1 MKKIK
6 ELKNEIL
13 FNEKIK
19 EAEFEKLSK
28 AKEEVAKIEDK
39 IANLDYKKEELQKQ
53 ISNIEELKKQGIDV
67 ENLEDKNK
75 LLNEL
80 ILDKI
85 KNGTDDK
92 TYLNVIDEWIIDKI
106 YSTDDIVKK
115 NDKIYYANKDHKSD
129 YENIPGIND
138 EFWREKVIPEII
150 KKGENEEYV
159 KNIKTAKNWY
169 AEETY
174 QVNDYVI
181 YYNKLYKATEKIS
194 NGKIPEEY
202 DKWIL
207 IPKVK

>member
-6 ELKNEIL
+6 EIKNEIL

-19 EAEFEKLSK
+19 ETEFEKLSK

-39 IANLDYKKEELQKQ
+39 IANLDYKNEELQKQ
-53 ISNIEELKKQGIDV
+53 ISNIEELQKQGIDV

-92 TYLNVIDEWIIDKI
+92 TYLNAIDEWIIEKK

-138 EFWREKVIPEII
+138 EFWREKVILEII
-150 KKGENEEYV
+150 KKGENEEYTKNYDSATYWNRQDTFKANTYV
-159 KNIKTAKNWY
+159 KWY
-169 AEETY
+169 G
-174 QVNDYVI
+174 N
-181 YYNKLYKATEKIS
+181 LYKATVTIS
-194 NGKIPEEY
+194 DNAEPGR
-202 DKWIL
+202 DSRWVL
-207 IPKVK
+207 IPKIK